1 MPADSALR
9 LRSHLRG
16 ATLEVTVSGELDM
29 SAAFKLET
37 ELDRLLAAPDTQTV
51 VLDLA
56 EVTFIDSAGLGTL
69 LALRER
75 AKQLGIDLE
84 IARVSDR
91 VQRILDATGLGDIPG
106 AGSGAHTRPAASA
119 YPADRSMPPDKRK

>member
-1 MPADSALR
+1 MPAHGGLT
-9 LRSHLRG
+9 LRSHVRG
-16 ATLEVTVSGELDM
+16 ATLEVMLSGELDM
-29 SAAFKLET
+29 AAAFKLET
-37 ELDRLLAAPDTQTV
+37 ELDGLLAAPDTQAV

-69 LALRER
+69 LAIRDR

-91 VQRILDATGLGDIPG
+91 VQRILDATGLGDISR
-106 AGSGAHTRPAASA
+106 AASGARPR
-119 YPADRSMPPDKRK
+119 PG